1 LSGSNKAASH
11 GGQNENHGTI
21 VFGGF
26 SSRANGDCDWNAYPA
41 QTEEATMRLTVETY
55 LHGLKFNDVESF
67 KRVLYPE
74 AKLFFVRKNG
84 ALGQLSQEQWYKGFA
99 ANPGKEEKGDLKI
112 TAIDITDKAAS
123 VKVVENYEDATYT
136 DYISLLRIADG
147 WKIVNKI
154 FVVEKR
160 AS

>member
-1 LSGSNKAASH
+1 MKTMARLFSAAILVALTVIAIGMRS
-11 GGQNENHGTI
+11 Q
-21 VFGGF
+21 
-26 SSRANGDCDWNAYPA
+26 A
-41 QTEEATMRLTVETY
+41 QTEEAAVRLTVETY

-67 KRVLYPE
+67 KRVFYPE

-84 ALGQLSQEQWYKGFA
+84 GLGQLRQEQWYKGFA

>member
-1 LSGSNKAASH
+1 MKTMARLFSA
-11 GGQNENHGTI
+11 TI
-21 VFGGF
+21 LVALAVIAIGM
-26 SSRANGDCDWNAYPA
+26 RTQA
-41 QTEEATMRLTVETY
+41 QTEEAAVRLTVETY
-55 LHGLKFNDVESF
+55 LHGLRFNDVESF
-67 KRVLYPE
+67 KRVFYPE

-84 ALGQLSQEQWYKGFA
+84 ELGQLSQEQWYKGFA

>member
-1 LSGSNKAASH
+1 MKTTAGFVAAAFLAAITVVAI
-11 GGQNENHGTI
+11 GT
-21 VFGGF
+21 
-26 SSRANGDCDWNAYPA
+26 RA
-41 QTEEATMRLTVETY
+41 QVRTEESAVRLAVEAY

-67 KRVLYPE
+67 KKVFYPE

-84 ALGQLSQEQWYKGFA
+84 ELGELSQEQWHKGFA
-99 ANPGKEEKGDLKI
+99 ANAGKEEKGDLQI
-112 TAIDITDKAAS
+112 AAVDITDKAAC
-123 VKVVENYEDATYT
+123 VKVVENYEDATYA
-136 DYISLLRIADG
+136 DYISLLRLADG